1 MTATTLNGTRPA
13 RYADVPQPPAA
24 PAAAVAVPA
33 QAVRRQGVRDETKR
47 WRRLRWAVRVALV
60 VGVAASVAANMLHA
74 LPNPI
79 SQAIAAW
86 PPLALLLTVELISR
100 VPVYRRSLA
109 AVRLLATTV
118 IAGIAAWVSYW
129 HMTAV
134 AARYGETGASPYL
147 LPLSVDGLIVVASIC
162 LVEISGRIE
171 TADHNPPGPPLA
183 AYELRP
189 VTAPEPIAAP
199 PARPTARPP
208 MEPSTAA
215 GASDDPG
222 LAAPEPRIGRNAASH
237 SDLSPADPAGEAAR
251 TELPSQASESTGG
264 GDTTTPE
271 VAGAPP
277 AEGHPAGGG
286 TTADGGSDIPAD
298 GPGGPAGPPLHDD
311 AGRDV
316 VPTQTAAAVAY
327 WLRRDPTMHP
337 DDIAARVGRSS
348 RQVRRYMPPAALG
361 DRRRVNGERRRL
373 PTDT

>member
-1 MTATTLNGTRPA
+1 MTATMLNGTRPA
-13 RYADVPQPPAA
+13 HHADVPQQPPAV

-47 WRRLRWAVRVALV
+47 WGRLRWAVRVALV

-162 LVEISGRIE
+162 LVELSGRIE
-171 TADHNPPGPPLA
+171 TADHNPPAAHELGPITP
-183 AYELRP
+183 P
-189 VTAPEPIAAP
+189 QPTDAP
-199 PARPTARPP
+199 PAPPTASLP
-208 MEPSTAA
+208 MEPTAA
-215 GASDDPG
+215 AAASDIPRP
-222 LAAPEPRIGRNAASH
+222 AAPEPRIGRNAAAH
-237 SDLSPADPAGEAAR
+237 SDLSPADTAGQAAR
-251 TELPSQASESTGG
+251 TALPNQAGESTKG

-277 AEGHPAGGG
+277 AEGPPAGGG
-286 TTADGGSDIPAD
+286 ITADGGSDIPAD
-298 GPGGPAGPPLHDD
+298 GPGGPADPPPHED
-311 AGRDV
+311 ADRDV
-316 VPTQTAAAVAY
+316 VPTDTAAAVAY

-348 RQVRRYMPPAALG
+348 RQVRRYMAPVAPG